1 MCKKLIYLVCF
12 VLVLGMVSSAYASNI
27 IWVSDATDWSGDGA
41 LDDRGWVDLLR
52 AEGYS
57 VDYKGEGGSE
67 APDYRYWR
75 GTLDDAK
82 IAELNA
88 ADLVIVSRDTSSGSY
103 NAPTQWNSVTTP
115 LILQSVY
122 LARNNRWKWFE
133 TDSLEEFGGAPTL
146 EAVDPGHPIFYSVP
160 LSPSN
165 QVDILDG
172 TVGGAIG
179 HTSFIQATDAGNGTM
194 IAKRA
199 DNDWAFITEWEPEV
213 EFYAGAGQTAGGRRM
228 LFTSGNDN
236 NQDPVPT
243 VAMYNLT
250 AEGEKVFLNAVRYM
264 LGALKRVN
272 AYNPVPADGALQAD
286 TWANLSWRAGGFAA
300 SHDVYFGENFDDV
313 NDGAES
319 TFLGNQ
325 AVTSLIVGF
334 PGLPYPEGLVPGTTY
349 YWRIDEVNDTEP
361 NSPWKGNVWNFMIP
375 PQKAY
380 NPIPVDGAQF
390 EAPNVELSWTPGL
403 KAILHTVYFGDNFDD
418 VNSAAG
424 GLQQADTTYTPGT
437 LELDK
442 VYYWRVDEFDSAA
455 TYKGDVWSFKTLPE
469 IPITDPNLVGWW
481 TFDEGIGS
489 NALDWSGHGHDG
501 KLIGDPQWVDGYDGG
516 ALEFDGADDYVNLPY
531 ATHPTAYTIA
541 AWVKPAR
548 TSAASIVLRTS
559 GQGPTIHVSHQ
570 LTINSS
576 GVFEHFTHFD
586 SPASSHYLAGT
597 TAIEADSWY
606 FVVAVATNNGDMRL
620 YVNGREEGT
629 AITDIDGTLWAGGD
643 RFLVGS
649 NSSHGMGWFEGIID
663 DLHIYDYAL
672 SQEEIEQVMR
682 GDPLLAW
689 DPNPA
694 NWSTMNIDDVTAVSW
709 SPGDNAAQHDVYFG
723 IDKDTVSSA
732 DATDTTGVYRGR
744 QDATSYTPVEGIE
757 WGQSYYWRIDESNT
771 DGTISKGRIWSFT
784 ISDYL
789 TVDDFESYNDLNPDE
804 PGSNRIFLTW
814 TDGYD
819 IPTNGSIV
827 GYDVAPFCEQ
837 SIVHSGSQSLPLF
850 YDTDFKYAEATLTLS
865 SVRDW
870 SKHGVEVLSLWF
882 QGRPTSDGSFVEVSV
897 GTYTMTGSGVDI
909 SGSSDQFHYAFK
921 TLNGPGSI
929 IAKVESLENTNNW
942 AKAGVMIRETLD
954 ADSVYAAI
962 VVTPGQGVV
971 FQHRTITGEAST
983 TKTISD
989 VTAPQWVKIER
1000 DATSSFTV
1008 SYSADGFTWVAAG
1021 VPMNIPMGA
1030 KVYIGLALTSHNT
1043 SKVCEAKFSNVS
1055 TTGTVGGQW
1064 RNQDVGIASNAAELM
1079 YVTLN
1084 DSATVYHD
1092 NPEAAL
1098 MEEWTQWTIDL
1109 QEFAAQGVNLTNVN
1123 TIAIGF
1129 GDKSNLRAGGSG
1141 VVLFDDIRLYRP
1153 TEPEPQ
1159 P

>member
-1 MCKKLIYLVCF
+1 MCKKLIYFVCF
-12 VLVLGMVSSAYASNI
+12 VLVLGMVSSAYAANI
-27 IWVSDATDWSGDGA
+27 IWVSDASDYNSDGA

-67 APDYRYWR
+67 APDYWYWR
-75 GTLDDAK
+75 GTLDAAK

-88 ADLVIVSRDTSSGSY
+88 ADLVIVSRDTGSGSY
-103 NAPTQWNSVTTP
+103 NVPTQWNSVTTP

-122 LARNNRWKWFE
+122 LVRSNRWNWFE
-133 TDSLEEFGGAPTL
+133 TTSLEQNGGAPTL

-160 LSPSN
+160 LGPSN

-172 TVGGAIG
+172 AVG
-179 HTSFIQATDAGNGTM
+179 HVSFVQATDAGNGTM

-199 DNDWAFITEWEPEV
+199 DNDWAFITEWDPGV
-213 EFYAGAGQTAGGRRM
+213 EFYTGAGQTAGGRRM
-228 LFTSGNDN
+228 LFTAGRGEAAPN
-236 NQDPVPT
+236 PVG
-243 VAMYNLT
+243 VYNLT

-264 LGALKRVN
+264 LAALKRVN

-286 TWANLSWRAGGFAA
+286 TWVNLSWMPGGYAA
-300 SHDVYFGENFDDV
+300 SHDLYFGENFDDV
-313 NDGAES
+313 NAGAEN
-319 TFLGNQ
+319 TFQGNQ
-325 AVTSLIVGF
+325 TSTSLIVGF
-334 PGLPYPEGLVPGTTY
+334 TGFPFPEGLVPGTTY

-361 NSPWKGNVWNFMIP
+361 NSPWKGNVWNFMVP
-375 PQKAY
+375 PKKAY

-390 EAPNVELSWTPGL
+390 EAPNVEISWTPGL

-418 VNSAAG
+418 VNSAVVSIP
-424 GLQQADTTYTPGT
+424 QADATYTPADP
-437 LELDK
+437 LELEK
-442 VYYWRVDEFDSAA
+442 TYYWRVDEFDDA
-455 TYKGDVWSFKTLPE
+455 TTSKGDVWSFRIKPF
-469 IPITDPNLVGWW
+469 IPITDPNLVGLW

-531 ATHPTAYTIA
+531 TNHPTAYTIA

-559 GQGPTIHVSHQ
+559 GRGPTADVSHQ

-576 GVFEHFTHFD
+576 GVFEHFTYD
-586 SPASSHYLAGT
+586 GSGRYLTGT
-597 TAIEADSWY
+597 TAIEADTWY

-629 AITDIDGTLWAGGD
+629 AITDIGTLWAGGD

-649 NSSHGMGWFEGIID
+649 NSSHGMDWFEGIVD

-672 SQEEIEQVMR
+672 SQEEIKQVMR

-689 DPNPA
+689 EPNPA

-723 IDKDTVSSA
+723 IDKDAVSSA
-732 DATDTTGVYRGR
+732 DASDTTDVYRGR
-744 QDATSYTPVEGIE
+744 QDATIYTPPEGIE
-757 WGQSYYWRIDESNT
+757 WGQSYYWRIDGYNA

-804 PGSNRIFLTW
+804 PDSNRIFLTW
-814 TDGYD
+814 TDGYG

-837 SIVHSGSQSLPLF
+837 SIVHSGRQSMPLF

-865 SVRDW
+865 SMRDW
-870 SKHGVEVLSLWF
+870 SKHGVELLSLWF
-882 QGRPTSDGSFVEVSV
+882 QGRPASDGSFVEVSV

-909 SGSSDQFHYAFK
+909 SGTSDQFHYAFK
-921 TLNGPGSI
+921 TLSGPGLI

-942 AKAGVMIRETLD
+942 AKAGAMIRETLD

-962 VVTPGQGVV
+962 VVTPAQGVA
-971 FQHRTITGEAST
+971 FQNRTITGEAST
-983 TKTISD
+983 TKTIAD

-1000 DATSSFTV
+1000 DATSNFTV

-1030 KVYIGLALTSHNT
+1030 NVYIGLALTSHNT

-1055 TTGTVGGQW
+1055 TTGTVGAQW
-1064 RNQDVGIASNAAELM
+1064 MNQDIGIASNAAELM

-1092 NPEAAL
+1092 NPDAAL
-1098 MEEWTQWTIDL
+1098 IEEWTEWTIDL
-1109 QEFAAQGVNLTNVN
+1109 QEFAAQGVNLANVN
-1123 TIAIGF
+1123 TISIGF
-1129 GDKSNLRAGGSG
+1129 GDENNLQPGGSG
-1141 VVLFDDIRLYRP
+1141 MVLFDDIRLYRP
-1153 TEPEPQ
+1153 AP
-1159 P
+1159 